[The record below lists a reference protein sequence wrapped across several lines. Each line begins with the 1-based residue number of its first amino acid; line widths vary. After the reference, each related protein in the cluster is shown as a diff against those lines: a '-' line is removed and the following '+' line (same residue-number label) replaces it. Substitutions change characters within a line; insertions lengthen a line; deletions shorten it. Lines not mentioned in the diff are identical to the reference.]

1 MSALMMEPDIPAG
14 LRERKK
20 KETRDRIVLAAFD
33 LFQSRGYDE
42 TTLSQIAD
50 RAQVAVR
57 TVSNYFPQKVD
68 LLVAYRQNMLTV
80 FQDTLRRTRSQDPL
94 RRVRSAL
101 IAGARENQRHPNGHL
116 AQRLLARHGS
126 YRALARIQDQFRA
139 DLLEVVSTA
148 ELRPGV
154 DRQLAVLVLAA
165 GHLAVIQR
173 WAGGEGPSL
182 TTSVER
188 MFDLWVQGVAPGIV
202 G

>member
-1 MSALMMEPDIPAG
+1 MPALMAEPVASGG

-33 LFQSRGYDE
+33 LFQARGYDE

-68 LLVAYRQNMLTV
+68 LLVAYRQDMLSV
-80 FQDTLRRTRSQDPL
+80 FEDSLRRTRSQDPL
-94 RRVRSAL
+94 RRLRSAL
-101 IAGARENQRHPNGHL
+101 VTGARENQRHPSGRL

-126 YRALARIQDQFRA
+126 YRALARIQERFRS
-139 DLLEVVSTA
+139 DLLEVLTA
-148 ELRPGV
+148 AALRPGV
-154 DRQLAVLVLAA
+154 DRQLAVLALAA
-165 GHLAVIQR
+165 SHLAVIQR

-188 MFDLWVQGVAPGIV
+188 MFDLWVQGVAPGV
-202 G
+202 AG

>member
-1 MSALMMEPDIPAG
+1 MPALMAEADPPTG

-20 KETRDRIVLAAFD
+20 RETRDRIVLAAFE
-33 LFQSRGYDE
+33 LFQTRGYDE

-68 LLVAYRQNMLTV
+68 LLVAYRQDMLSA
-80 FQDTLRRTRSQDPL
+80 FEESLRRNRNHDPI
-94 RRVRSAL
+94 RRIRSAL
-101 IAGARENQRHPNGHL
+101 LSSARENQRHPNGRL

-139 DLLEVVSTA
+139 DLLDVVALA
-148 ELRPGV
+148 ELREGV

-165 GHLAVIQR
+165 SHLAVIQR

-188 MFDLWVQGVAPGIV
+188 MFDLWVQGVAPPVAG
-202 G
+202 

>member
-1 MSALMMEPDIPAG
+1 MPALMAEAEPPTG

-20 KETRDRIVLAAFD
+20 RETRDRIVLAAFE
-33 LFQSRGYDE
+33 LFQTRGYDE

-68 LLVAYRQNMLTV
+68 LLVAYRQDMLSV
-80 FQDTLRRTRSQDPL
+80 LEESLRRTR
-94 RRVRSAL
+94 
-101 IAGARENQRHPNGHL
+101 
-116 AQRLLARHGS
+116 
-126 YRALARIQDQFRA
+126 IQDRFRA
-139 DLLEVVSTA
+139 DLLEVVA
-148 ELRPGV
+148 AADLRDGV

-165 GHLAVIQR
+165 SHLAVIQR

-188 MFDLWVQGVAPGIV
+188 MFDLWVQGVAPPVV

>member
-1 MSALMMEPDIPAG
+1 MSALMMEPGLPAG

-33 LFQSRGYDE
+33 LFQSRDYDE

-80 FQDTLRRTRSQDPL
+80 FQDSLRRTRSQDPL
-94 RRVRSAL
+94 RRIRSAL
-101 IAGARENQRHPNGHL
+101 VAGARENQRHPNGHL

-173 WAGGEGPSL
+173 WAAGEGPSL
-182 TTSVER
+182 
-188 MFDLWVQGVAPGIV
+188 
-202 G
+202 